1 MESLENQK
9 QYPILRGA
17 AEIGELGVTVS
28 PQSPE
33 IGELGLA
40 VSPQSP
46 ADSPSRSSQTSIR
59 MGPGGRQWLSRDPS
73 KQRTQSQLL

>member
-17 AEIGELGVTVS
+17 A
-28 PQSPE
+28 E

-46 ADSPSRSSQTSIR
+46 ADSPSRSSQTSIQ

>member
-17 AEIGELGVTVS
+17 A
-28 PQSPE
+28 E

-73 KQRTQSQLL
+73 KQRTQSRLL

>member
-9 QYPILRGA
+9 QYTILRGA
-17 AEIGELGVTVS
+17 A
-28 PQSPE
+28 E